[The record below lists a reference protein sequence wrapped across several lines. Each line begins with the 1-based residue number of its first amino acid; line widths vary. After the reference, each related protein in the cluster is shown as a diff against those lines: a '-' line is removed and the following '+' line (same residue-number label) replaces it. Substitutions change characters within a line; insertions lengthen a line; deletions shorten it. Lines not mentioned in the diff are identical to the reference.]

1 MLTEARYRD
10 GIDTFLTVL
19 DAQRSYYSAQQTL
32 VQTKLTAAQNRVA
45 LPGARRGFAASERA
59 RCAKCATSDHGG
71 RLDPR
76 QPTARRSS
84 LDRGFAL
91 PTAPPMGPVMAVLV
105 TGAAGFIGAATARAL
120 LERGD
125 EVVGIDNLN
134 DYYDPS
140 LKQAR
145 LDNLGAAVRQP
156 LPLRTGRFRRRRGA
170 RRARRRRIEFDRIVH
185 LGAQAGVRYCLENP
199 QAYVQS
205 NLVGHCNMLELARH
219 ARPRHIVY
227 ASSSSVYGGNK
238 SLPFRVE
245 DRVDHPLS
253 LYAAT
258 KKADEL
264 MSESYASLYRLPL
277 TGLRFFTVY
286 GPWGRPDMAMWIF
299 TKALFAGEPLPLF
312 NHGEM
317 RRDFTYIDDIVR
329 GVVAC
334 LDDPPADDGAAKA
347 GGSTRPHALYNIG
360 NSRSEDLMRVVELLE
375 QATGRKALRRSAA
388 DAARRRQGNLRRH
401 QRDRARPGFQ
411 PTTSI
416 DEGVPRFV
424 AWYRDYHGLMRE
436 PAADPPATCASR

>member
-1 MLTEARYRD
+1 M
-10 GIDTFLTVL
+10 V
-19 DAQRSYYSAQQTL
+19 
-32 VQTKLTAAQNRVA
+32 
-45 LPGARRGFAASERA
+45 
-59 RCAKCATSDHGG
+59 
-71 RLDPR
+71 
-76 QPTARRSS
+76 
-84 LDRGFAL
+84 
-91 PTAPPMGPVMAVLV
+91 VLV

-134 DYYDPS
+134 AYYDPS

-145 LDNLGAAVRQP
+145 LDALSGDF
-156 LPLRTGRFRRRRGA
+156 GDRFRFERVDFSDA
-170 RRARRRRIEFDRIVH
+170 DALKHLSETHPLDRIVH
-185 LGAQAGVRYCLENP
+185 LGAQAGVRYSLQNP
-199 QAYVQS
+199 QAYIQS
-205 NLVGHCNMLELARH
+205 NLVGHCNLLDLAR
-219 ARPRHIVY
+219 AIRPKHMVY

-238 SLPFRVE
+238 RLPFRVE

-264 MSESYASLYRLPL
+264 LSEAYASIYRLPL

-299 TKALFAGEPLPLF
+299 TKALFEDRPLPLY
-312 NHGEM
+312 NGGEM

-334 LDDPPADDGAAKA
+334 LDSPPADDGSSKA
-347 GGSTRPHALYNIG
+347 GGSTSPHALYNIG

-375 QATGRKALRRSAA
+375 QATGRKALLDPQPMQPADVKDTFADISAIE
-388 DAARRRQGNLRRH
+388 
-401 QRDRARPGFQ
+401 RDLGFE

-416 DEGVPRFV
+416 DEGVPKFV
-424 AWYRDYHGLMRE
+424 AWYREYRKI
-436 PAADPPATCASR
+436 